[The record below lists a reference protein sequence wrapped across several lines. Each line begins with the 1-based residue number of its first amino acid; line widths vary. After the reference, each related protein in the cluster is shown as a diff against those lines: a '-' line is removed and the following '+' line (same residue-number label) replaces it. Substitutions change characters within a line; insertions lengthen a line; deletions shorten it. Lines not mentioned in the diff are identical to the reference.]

1 MVFIFENEC
10 ERVRVRA
17 GYSYGGCMH
26 AVYLS
31 GNRVGACDGAFGD
44 IVGAKNV
51 LFMSRG
57 LRLYSALT
65 IPPEIPSVIA
75 PQISHITK
83 TKPQNTRQT

>member
-1 MVFIFENEC
+1 MSVGEC
-10 ERVRVRA
+10 ACAQVTHMA
-17 GYSYGGCMH
+17 DACMH